1 MASTTV
7 AAADTSSARPLP
19 PVKTTC
25 VTPASFEPRTRM
37 ALPGRAVV
45 SEPQPVRHVTDEAT
59 AGTDAGATSEPPNSV
74 PPLNADAGAA
84 MVALSTAMTMMV
96 RRFSSIHSPVDG
108 PTGLADGLAT
118 SCRYQGVV
126 LGFAPGQ
133 ALPAQWFPRSGR
145 PGGRADRIR
154 QSSSGGHHIP
164 TCGGKATTLCVP
176 YSCDRRAEHR
186 ARVAFLTP

>member
-7 AAADTSSARPLP
+7 AGADTSSARPLP

-25 VTPASFEPRTRM
+25 VTLASLEPRTRI

-59 AGTDAGATSEPPNSV
+59 AGADVGAASEPPNSV

-108 PTGLADGLAT
+108 PTGLADGLASHAAT
-118 SCRYQGVV
+118 KAWSLDSPPGRRCLPSGSPVPVALAAGRT
-126 LGFAPGQ
+126 GFGS
-133 ALPAQWFPRSGR
+133 L
-145 PGGRADRIR
+145 
-154 QSSSGGHHIP
+154 
-164 TCGGKATTLCVP
+164 
-176 YSCDRRAEHR
+176 
-186 ARVAFLTP
+186 